1 MYSILFFVLLYAVR
15 FILKSPGS
23 IPPKPSTKIS
33 TTQCINLFPT
43 AGVSM
48 SALAT
53 SQLVATHAG
62 LGVPDASMF
71 RRGGVQGL
79 RAAARASA
87 AAGDALSMR
96 TSACPAPRQQPAA
109 RRGGR
114 GGRFP
119 SLVVCATAG
128 MNVVFVGA
136 EMAPWSKTG
145 GLGDVLG
152 GLPPAMAVS
161 TDAFDRRLPVA
172 WIQCS
177 WCMYVTCV
185 GVMHAGEW
193 APCHGRLSP
202 LRPVQG
208 RLGHQR
214 RVRGTDTEIDHT
226 PSDPVSVHG
235 SRSQGCLNLLLSLL

>member
-1 MYSILFFVLLYAVR
+1 MYMYMHV
-15 FILKSPGS
+15 
-23 IPPKPSTKIS
+23 
-33 TTQCINLFPT
+33 PT
-43 AGVSM
+43 AGISM
-48 SALAT
+48 AALAT

-79 RAAARASA
+79 RAASRAA
-87 AAGDALSMR
+87 AAGDTPLSMR
-96 TSACPAPRQQPAA
+96 TSALAAPRRQQA

-161 TDAFDRRLPVA
+161 FRSSSSRGLDSVLLLHACFLAHRVCDVCWA
-172 WIQCS
+172 D
-177 WCMYVTCV
+177 
-185 GVMHAGEW
+185 HAGEW
-193 APCHGRLSP
+193 APGHGRLSP

-214 RVRGTDTEIDHT
+214 RVRGTHTEITHT
-226 PSDPVSVHG
+226 PSDSEP
-235 SRSQGCLNLLLSLL
+235 

>member
-1 MYSILFFVLLYAVR
+1 MA
-15 FILKSPGS
+15 
-23 IPPKPSTKIS
+23 
-33 TTQCINLFPT
+33 
-43 AGVSM
+43 
-48 SALAT
+48 ALAT

-62 LGVPDASMF
+62 LGVPDASIF

-79 RAAARASA
+79 RAAPRASA
-87 AAGDALSMR
+87 AAGDTPLSMR
-96 TSACPAPRQQPAA
+96 ASARAAPRQQQA

-161 TDAFDRRLPVA
+161 TRIISDLSIAFFFFP
-172 WIQCS
+172 WIQSSC
-177 WCMYVTCV
+177 CMSRGARVCDVCV
-185 GVMHAGEW
+185 G
-193 APCHGRLSP
+193 
-202 LRPVQG
+202 
-208 RLGHQR
+208 
-214 RVRGTDTEIDHT
+214 
-226 PSDPVSVHG
+226 
-235 SRSQGCLNLLLSLL
+235 